1 MLPRWQYND
10 TIRVILNATNRQ
22 IRSVLFSFLFSKRQI
37 KKVLHHRILIFY
49 RNSLAKKIF
58 IEIVFFTVSRSE
70 LYDID
75 EVINKG
81 KIIASDNNA
90 YII

>member
-1 MLPRWQYND
+1 ML
-10 TIRVILNATNRQ
+10 Q
-22 IRSVLFSFLFSKRQI
+22 IDKLEVFVFFFFFLLSDKL
-37 KKVLHHRILIFY
+37 KVLHHRILIFY